1 MNEFTLIIADDHEI
15 VRFGIRTVLE
25 CIPDCRV
32 VGEASEGESALAL
45 VRKLRPSLAILDV
58 YMPLLNGYETAAAIR
73 EVSPETATLILTVSD
88 SSQVVREVLKAGAR
102 GYLLKSDAGRELA
115 EAVHAIRH
123 SRTYFTDKITSMVIE
138 QYVEDRVE
146 NQTEP
151 SNLSPRELEIIRLLA
166 SGESNKEVATELNLS
181 VKTVDSHRTNLMRK
195 LRVTS
200 LAGLLRYAIRE
211 GLIDA

>member
-1 MNEFTLIIADDHEI
+1 MSEFTLIIADDHEI

-115 EAVHAIRH
+115 EVGLAVTI
-123 SRTYFTDKITSMVIE
+123 
-138 QYVEDRVE
+138 
-146 NQTEP
+146 NQQP
-151 SNLSPRELEIIRLLA
+151 AALVLVYKRAN
-166 SGESNKEVATELNLS
+166 
-181 VKTVDSHRTNLMRK
+181 
-195 LRVTS
+195 
-200 LAGLLRYAIRE
+200 
-211 GLIDA
+211 

>member
-15 VRFGIRTVLE
+15 VRFGIRTVLD

-32 VGEASEGESALAL
+32 VGEASEGESALSL

-73 EVSPETATLILTVSD
+73 EVSPKTATLILTVSD

-115 EAVHAIRH
+115 EAVHAIRQG
-123 SRTYFTDKITSMVIE
+123 RTYFTQKITSMVIE
-138 QYVEDRVE
+138 QFVEDRVE